1 VLEVSRTLYQVLR
14 ETAAR
19 YGDAPALRQPKPGQN
34 SYATCSWNEYL
45 RAAEE
50 IAAGLRR
57 LGLVKGDT
65 VALNTEIGE
74 IKLQARFGVQGYHV
88 AFSDAQTAEAGG
100 DFFRGAQVFVPGAGK
115 RPGRATRLPQ
125 RDRIAVTVRRF
136 REDLADSSE
145 SHI

>member
-1 VLEVSRTLYQVLR
+1 MIRRPPRSTLFPYDVLFSSNSADPWRRRDTVLEVSRTLYQVLR

-19 YGDAPALRQPKPGQN
+19 YGDAPALRQPKPGQT

-65 VALNTEIGE
+65 VALNTETRMEFYLADMGI
-74 IKLQARFGVQGYHV
+74 V
-88 AFSDAQTAEAGG
+88 AGG
-100 DFFRGAQVFVPGAGK
+100 C
-115 RPGRATRLPQ
+115 
-125 RDRIAVTVRRF
+125 IAAA
-136 REDLADSSE
+136 L
-145 SHI
+145 